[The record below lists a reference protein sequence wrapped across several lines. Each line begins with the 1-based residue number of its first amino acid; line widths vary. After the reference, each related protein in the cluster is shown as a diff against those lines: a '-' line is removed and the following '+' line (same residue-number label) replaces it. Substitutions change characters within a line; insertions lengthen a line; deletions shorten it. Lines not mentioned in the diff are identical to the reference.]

1 METTHQPITTQ
12 PIEQK
17 RRRGRPR
24 KDQTIQSTSNLPLRR
39 RLSGRKP
46 APKMGLNAETIQTV
60 TEFIQRHG
68 GFENATAL
76 IKDLRE
82 LEISLGG
89 LDAIDKHLEIIGLI
103 LRIDS

>member
-1 METTHQPITTQ
+1 
-12 PIEQK
+12 
-17 RRRGRPR
+17 
-24 KDQTIQSTSNLPLRR
+24 
-39 RLSGRKP
+39 
-46 APKMGLNAETIQTV
+46 MGLNAETIQTV

-68 GFENATAL
+68 GFENAAAL

-89 LDAIDKHLEIIGLI
+89 RDAIDKHLEIIGLI